1 MVVHHQLQVGALI
14 AFFLYVNRFLAP
26 IQLLVQQY
34 NTFQQGQSSVLKLRT
49 LFQTEP
55 STPEKVGAS
64 ELPPVEGE
72 IVFEDVSF
80 VDADRRNDGA
90 AAARVIGAAN

>member
-1 MVVHHQLQVGALI
+1 MQLV
-14 AFFLYVNRFLAP
+14 AFFLYLNRFFAP

-55 STPEKVGAS
+55 STPQQ
-64 ELPPVEGE
+64 P
-72 IVFEDVSF
+72 
-80 VDADRRNDGA
+80 DAAGA
-90 AAARVIGAAN
+90 AAAAGRDRL